1 MTVFKIGDAIMHPIR
16 GAGIVVDLIR
26 RQWHGNDKMYYK
38 VELLS
43 HPDTNLMIPTGNAER
58 LGLRHVI
65 SKSKLKRVWRVSG
78 SAPKELPSD
87 HKERYAALDDKMH
100 TGDALQIARVVRDME
115 GRHQQKGKLT
125 TVGKR
130 KYEAGINILAGEIA
144 AVQGVEVSQAEVQI
158 REKLMQTLE

>member
-1 MTVFKIGDAIMHPIR
+1 MFKVGDAIMHPIR
-16 GAGIVVDLIR
+16 GAGIIVDLIK

-43 HPDTNLMIPTGNAER
+43 HPDTNLMIPTGAAKD

-65 SKSKLKRVWRVSG
+65 SKFTLKKVWRVLG

-87 HKERYAALDDKMH
+87 HKKRYAALDDRMH
-100 TGDALQIARVVRDME
+100 TGDALQIAGVVRDIE
-115 GRHQQKGKLT
+115 GRHQEKGRLT

-144 AVQGVEVSQAEVQI
+144 AVQGVDVSQAEVLI
-158 REKLMQTLE
+158 REKLMETVE